1 MFFEMPMDFFLNCPP
16 PLSII
21 TFFFFFGNLIIVG
34 NYGKVEV
41 GVPGVA

>member
-1 MFFEMPMDFFLNCPP
+1 MFFEVPMDFFLNCPS

-21 TFFFFFGNLIIVG
+21 THFFGNLIIVG